1 MCYLLLAWHVT
12 FYMLGNCWFV
22 DSFDDD
28 SFVIKNKM
36 SGQILENIHMTDK
49 KMFPLDV
56 SNVE

>member
-1 MCYLLLAWHVT
+1 
-12 FYMLGNCWFV
+12 MLGNCWFV